1 MPSTS
6 VVFAARRP
14 QRTGVN
20 SRERSG
26 KKRRKV
32 SPLERGDGSE
42 ADIGGDTGTEV
53 SGGGAGGCSPAP
65 FHQAPCGKL
74 YKSDALH
81 EMPQCVQ
88 HQNLLNSLSSLP
100 L

>member
-6 VVFAARRP
+6 VVLAARRP
-14 QRTGVN
+14 RRTGVN

-26 KKRRKV
+26 IERKKV

-53 SGGGAGGCSPAP
+53 SGGGAGGCGPHPSRR
-65 FHQAPCGKL
+65 HVGN
-74 YKSDALH
+74 YKSV
-81 EMPQCVQ
+81 EMPRCPEVASAVAT
-88 HQNLLNSLSSLP
+88 LV
-100 L
+100 